1 VLTDSRLRWR
11 TPAIDSEPDREF
23 AGRHWAARHH
33 ENPHRQY
40 ARNSNGSR
48 PGIRITIGDTGCGI
62 PPEIRETLFEPFVT
76 GKGETATGLGLWL
89 SSEIVHKHGGTIQVK
104 SRAQPP
110 FTGTVFSIFLPE
122 HHDWL
127 FGHSSRRAPDSG
139 AVSARL
145 AINDSLVLQGAG
157 GTRSRK
163 VRTSFSD
170 TEDPTRLG
178 TPEKLL
184 LHWRA

>member
-1 VLTDSRLRWR
+1 
-11 TPAIDSEPDREF
+11 
-23 AGRHWAARHH
+23 
-33 ENPHRQY
+33 
-40 ARNSNGSR
+40 
-48 PGIRITIGDTGCGI
+48 
-62 PPEIRETLFEPFVT
+62 
-76 GKGETATGLGLWL
+76 
-89 SSEIVHKHGGTIQVK
+89 
-104 SRAQPP
+104 
-110 FTGTVFSIFLPE
+110 
-122 HHDWL
+122 
-127 FGHSSRRAPDSG
+127 
-139 AVSARL
+139 L